1 MTSSLQY
8 RPLPL
13 AVSEQSQ
20 PVSFPYI
27 EEATIKRAK
36 EGVAFARD
44 RQTNEMINAALLSL
58 AAEADGTSSGKI
70 SGGIRR
76 GFIRALI
83 HTLFRI
89 KVEFPERVPNTPVIV
104 VANHLNHLD
113 PFFLLSELPSN
124 PFLNILGDART
135 LYHSAWKRQILKLA
149 KGVIPL
155 ERIWKEEVAVVEAAK
170 NGRTDLT
177 DLAAEITAHVP
188 KGNSIEG
195 MRRLD
200 RVIQATLNRGEAIL
214 LFPEGKLGKTEGK
227 LLPLKRGAAIY
238 AIRSGVPILPVA
250 LVGTHDL
257 HFRKEITIRFG
268 KPLVISQCSRP
279 KSQQVDNVLQEIQDA
294 MVDNLPQNY
303 SEPSGNKLFRNFLNH
318 IFC

>member
-1 MTSSLQY
+1 MNSLLQY
-8 RPLPL
+8 PPLPL
-13 AVSEQSQ
+13 TLSEQTQ
-20 PVSFPYI
+20 PISFPYI
-27 EEATIKRAK
+27 DEATIKRAK

-44 RQTNEMINAALLSL
+44 RQTNEMINIALSSLS
-58 AAEADGTSSGKI
+58 AEADGASSNKI

-76 GFIRALI
+76 GVIRALI
-83 HTLFRI
+83 HTLFRV

-104 VANHLNHLD
+104 VSNHLNHLD

-135 LYHSAWKRQILKLA
+135 LYHSAWKRQLLKLA

-155 ERIWKEEVAVVEAAK
+155 ERIWKEEVAVIEAAK
-170 NGRTDLT
+170 NGRA
-177 DLAAEITAHVP
+177 DLADLADEITTHVP

-200 RVIQATLNRGEAIL
+200 RVIQATLSRGEAIL
-214 LFPEGKLGKTEGK
+214 LFPEGKLGKNEGK

-268 KPLVISQCSRP
+268 EPLVISQCNRP
-279 KSQQVDNVLQEIQDA
+279 KSQQVENVLQQIQDA
-294 MVDNLPQNY
+294 MVDILPQNY
-303 SEPSGNKLFRNFLNH
+303 SEVSGNKLFRRFLNH
-318 IFC
+318 LFW

>member
-1 MTSSLQY
+1 MNSTLQN
-8 RPLPL
+8 PSVSQTPSQQHQIVPFHHLDE
-13 AVSEQSQ
+13 AV
-20 PVSFPYI
+20 I
-27 EEATIKRAK
+27 NRAK
-36 EGVAFARD
+36 QGVDFARD
-44 RQTNEMINAALLSL
+44 RQTNEMTNAALLSL
-58 AAEADGTSSGKI
+58 AAEAEGVNSNKI
-70 SGGIRR
+70 NGGIRR
-76 GFIRALI
+76 GIIRAII
-83 HTLFRI
+83 HSLFRI

-135 LYHSAWKRQILKLA
+135 LYHSGWKRQLLKLA

-170 NGRTDLT
+170 NGRADLA

-200 RVIQATLNRGEAIL
+200 RVIQATLKRGEAIL

-238 AIRSGVPILPVA
+238 AIRAGVPILPVA
-250 LVGTHDL
+250 LIGTHDV
-257 HFRKEITIRFG
+257 HFRKQITIRFG
-268 KPLVISQCSRP
+268 EPLLIDQSNRP
-279 KSQQVDNVLQEIQDA
+279 KSQQVEDVTQQIQDA
-294 MVDNLPQNY
+294 MTKILPQNY
-303 SEPSGNKLFRNFLNH
+303 TEPSGKKPFRNFLNH
-318 IFC
+318 LFQ

>member
-8 RPLPL
+8 RSHHPIQT
-13 AVSEQSQ
+13 QSTQ
-20 PVSFPYI
+20 PISFPYI
-27 EEATIKRAK
+27 DEATIKRAK

-44 RQTNEMINAALLSL
+44 RQTNEMINTALLSL
-58 AAEADGTSSGKI
+58 AAEADGASSHKI
-70 SGGIRR
+70 SGGVRR
-76 GFIRALI
+76 GIIRAFI
-83 HTLFRI
+83 HSLFQV
-89 KVEFPERVPNTPVIV
+89 KVEFAERVPNTPVII

-135 LYHSAWKRQILKLA
+135 LYNSAWKRQLLKLA

-170 NGRTDLT
+170 NGRADLA
-177 DLAAEITAHVP
+177 DLAAQITEHVP

-250 LVGTHDL
+250 LIGTHDL
-257 HFRKEITIRFG
+257 YFRKKITIRFG
-268 KPLVISQCSRP
+268 EPLVVSQSNRP
-279 KSQQVDNVLQEIQDA
+279 KSQQVENVLQQIQDA
-294 MVDNLPQNY
+294 MLDILPQSY
-303 SEPSGNKLFRNFLNH
+303 AEAPGIKPLRGFLNH
-318 IFC
+318 LFW

>member
-8 RPLPL
+8 RPLPQT
-13 AVSEQSQ
+13 EQSQ
-20 PVSFPYI
+20 PLSFPYI

-36 EGVAFARD
+36 EGVGFARD
-44 RQTNEMINAALLSL
+44 RQTNEMINTALLSL
-58 AAEADGTSSGKI
+58 AAEVDGASSSKI

-76 GFIRALI
+76 GIIRTLI
-83 HTLFRI
+83 HSLFRI

-135 LYHSAWKRQILKLA
+135 LYNTSWKRQILKLA

-170 NGRTDLT
+170 NGRTDLA

-257 HFRKEITIRFG
+257 YFRKQITIRFG
-268 KPLVISQCSRP
+268 EPLVVSQSNRP
-279 KSQQVDNVLQEIQDA
+279 KSQQVDDVLQQIQDA
-294 MVDNLPQNY
+294 MVNILPQNY
-303 SEPSGNKLFRNFLNH
+303 SEALGMKPFRRFLNH
-318 IFC
+318 LFW